1 MTNAPIR
8 INSIEESKAAS
19 SGNLIAVA
27 FPKSSSRN
35 YLAMVELAQKAQGYC
50 EATLGNRAYHCAV
63 FGRDRS
69 QASTAVM
76 VVAAV
81 QDWKGT
87 QIFVNGRPLERFYNV
102 ERTLRCYLDSL
113 DALDKKA
120 HCNFIYTDVG
130 DMISVLNIVTEGA
143 YHVPC
148 RMLEGFVREVVRH
161 PIAGPEA
168 DIQAAAI
175 RRGCF
180 WCPNFNPK
188 EFRQISGRTES
199 KIGSRTFL
207 HLLLGRKR

>member
-1 MTNAPIR
+1 MNSPVR
-8 INSIEESKAAS
+8 ITSIEESKAAS
-19 SGNLIAVA
+19 QGNLIAVA

-35 YLAMVELAQKAQGYC
+35 YRAMVELAQKAQSYC
-50 EATLGNRAYHCAV
+50 EATLGDKVFHCAV
-63 FGRDRS
+63 FGRDRT

-102 ERTLRCYLDSL
+102 EKTLRCYLDSL
-113 DALDKKA
+113 DAIETKA
-120 HCNFIYTDVG
+120 HCHFIYTDVA
-130 DMISVLNIVTEGA
+130 DDISMMKITRNGK

-148 RMLEGFVREVVRH
+148 RMLEGFVREVVRN
-161 PIAGPEA
+161 PISGPEA
-168 DIQAAAI
+168 DIQAASI

-188 EFRQISGRTES
+188 EFRQTSGREEFNLGGKT
-199 KIGSRTFL
+199 
-207 HLLLGRKR
+207 LLQMITGRKR